1 MRKRK
6 RRRPFWGLSPPE
18 PRIPSDHA
26 QFVPF
31 ADPLCRQHRLL
42 PPGPRVS
49 RGSDR
54 SSLDAGVTLHG
65 PPVPSRSV
73 REEVGHGLAA
83 HLVAAERTSQL
94 VHLILITVVGMLLWD
109 TVPRTELGV
118 WAGTVVA
125 IIVIRAALLA
135 ALRRRP
141 MPAAVIF
148 RTMRLVVTGVG
159 LAWGLGAALT
169 GVALPL
175 PMLSLLLL
183 PICGMV
189 AGGAISLS
197 ADRRSFLWLVVTML
211 GPLTVGILA
220 NGVDRIH
227 VVTAALVVIFGA
239 AMWVV
244 NTRGHVT
251 LIGYLITTARLRLS
265 EEEATRRRANL
276 ESLLRSA
283 PIAIAVVGAD
293 GAVEEINPGFESLFG
308 YSPAEAVGRQ
318 INDLIVP
325 ATDRQVGVA
334 LEEAAHR
341 GETVTVEVVR
351 VHKQGHPIPVHV
363 TAARLESAGGE
374 RGVLALYEDITPQR
388 RVEAAMR
395 EARDAAEHSA
405 QARAAFLA
413 NMSHEIRTPM
423 NAVLGLV
430 EIVLD
435 SDLPAPQRRSLELV
449 RSSAEGLLSLLNDIL
464 DFSKIEAE
472 HLELEHIA
480 FDLPKLVHGTA
491 SLLAVRAREKGVE
504 LITDVPADVPTLV
517 RGDPTRLRQVL
528 TNLIGNAIK
537 FTERGEVVVRVRAAP
552 AGAAGVPVEFEVRDT
567 GIGIPAHQLQQ
578 IFAEFT
584 QADASMTRRYGGTGL
599 GLAIAKRLV
608 LLMGSDL
615 AVTSDVGR
623 GSRFTFHV
631 TLPVDVAPLP
641 PVARVPLH
649 GRRVLIV
656 DDNQTNRRI
665 LEAMLAPEGVVV
677 AGVDSAAGGLAALRE
692 ARAAGRPYA
701 LALIDAQMPSRDG
714 FSLAGDVR
722 GDPHLAG
729 THLMMLTSAGERG
742 DAQRCRDL
750 GIRGYLTKPVAR
762 VDLLDAI
769 AAIFG
774 GAAADAGVVTR
785 HTLAEARRHLRI
797 LLAEDTPV
805 NQEVASTM
813 LRRRGH
819 VVDVVGNGREAV
831 EAAARATYDLVL
843 MDVQMPEMDGF
854 EATAAIRA
862 TPAGRDLPI
871 IALTAHALSGERER
885 CLANGMTGYL
895 AKPYRPHDLFAVV
908 EGWTAAP
915 VPAPLAPPEDPV
927 HLDLA
932 ELTDQLREAGAEDAL
947 PGILDAFSRTVPE
960 RLAALTEALAG
971 GDAQSV
977 SRAAHAFKSG
987 AVTVRARA
995 LSALLQRV
1003 ELDGKDG
1010 RVVDARAREPDIRA
1024 EADVVI
1030 AELRRI
1036 RGTA

>member
-1 MRKRK
+1 MSAPSETP
-6 RRRPFWGLSPPE
+6 PFPPT
-18 PRIPSDHA
+18 P
-26 QFVPF
+26 
-31 ADPLCRQHRLL
+31 PLAAAEN
-42 PPGPRVS
+42 
-49 RGSDR
+49 DA
-54 SSLDAGVTLHG
+54 DAGVRAA
-65 PPVPSRSV
+65 VA
-73 REEVGHGLAA
+73 HGLVD
-83 HLVAAERTSQL
+83 HLLAGERTSQV
-94 VHLILITVVGMLLWD
+94 VHVALISVVWLLLWGNA
-109 TVPRTELGV
+109 PRAELNVWVGGVIVAVIARVWLLSAVTRRSLTPSVVMRAVRLGV
-118 WAGTVVA
+118 TA
-125 IIVIRAALLA
+125 
-135 ALRRRP
+135 
-141 MPAAVIF
+141 
-148 RTMRLVVTGVG
+148 VG
-159 LAWGLGAALT
+159 LAWGVGGAAIAPTLS
-169 GVALPL
+169 LPL
-175 PMLSLLLL
+175 LSLILL
-183 PICGMV
+183 PLCGMV
-189 AGGAISLS
+189 AGGANSLT
-197 ADRRSFLWLVVTML
+197 ADRPSFSLLVICML
-211 GPLTVGILA
+211 APMPFGILA
-220 NGVDRIH
+220 HGVDRTH
-227 VVTAALVVIFGA
+227 GVAALLIVIFGV
-239 AMWVV
+239 AMTAV
-244 NTRGHVT
+244 NWRGHGT
-251 LIGYLITTARLRLS
+251 LVAYLTSAARLRLS
-265 EEEATRRRANL
+265 EQDATRRRANL

-293 GAVEEINPGFESLFG
+293 SAIEEINPGFEALFG
-308 YSPAEAVGRQ
+308 YSPAEAVGRK

-325 ATDRQVGVA
+325 ATDRHVAVA
-334 LEEAAHR
+334 LEESAHR

-351 VHKQGHPIPVHV
+351 VHKLGHPIPVHV

-388 RVEAAMR
+388 RVETAMR
-395 EARDAAEHSA
+395 EARDAAERSA
-405 QARAAFLA
+405 QARSAFLA

-504 LITDVPADVPTLV
+504 LITDVPAEVPTQV

-537 FTERGEVVVRVRAAP
+537 FTERGEVVVRVSTAP
-552 AGAAGVPVEFEVRDT
+552 AGAAGVPVQFEVRDT
-567 GIGIPAHQLQQ
+567 GIGIPAHQMEQ

-584 QADASMTRRYGGTGL
+584 QADASMTRRYGGSGL

-615 AVTSDVGR
+615 TVTSVLGQ
-623 GSRFTFHV
+623 GSRFSFQV
-631 TLPVDVAPLP
+631 TLPVESGLP
-641 PVARVPLH
+641 PAVARVPLQ
-649 GRRVLIV
+649 GRRVLVV

-677 AGVDSAAGGLAALRE
+677 AGVDSAAEGLAALRE
-692 ARAAGRPYA
+692 AGAAGRPYA
-701 LALIDAQMPSRDG
+701 LALIDAQMPARDG

-722 GDPHLAG
+722 EDPHLAG
-729 THLMMLTSAGERG
+729 THLLMLTSAGERG
-742 DAQRCRDL
+742 DAQRCREL

-769 AAIFG
+769 AVIFG

-819 VVDVVGNGREAV
+819 VVDVVSNGREAV
-831 EAAARATYDLVL
+831 EAAARVTYDLVL

-862 TPAGRDLPI
+862 TAAGRDLPI

-915 VPAPLAPPEDPV
+915 TPAPLPAPEEPV
-927 HLDLA
+927 HLDLV

-960 RLAALTEALAG
+960 RLAALTEALAT
-971 GDAQSV
+971 GDAQRV

-1003 ELDGKDG
+1003 EIDGKDG

-1024 EADVVI
+1024 EADVVV
-1030 AELRRI
+1030 AELRRF